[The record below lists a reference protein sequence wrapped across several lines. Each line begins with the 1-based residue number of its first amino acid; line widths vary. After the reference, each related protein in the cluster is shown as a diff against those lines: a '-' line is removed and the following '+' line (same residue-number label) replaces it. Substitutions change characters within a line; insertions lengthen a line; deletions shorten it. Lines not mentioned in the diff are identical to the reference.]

1 MQCLKAMLRW
11 YSQDAEPIDAHGV
24 RVTPRSQVLEV
35 HAGPATFV
43 WQRPVAVRVERD
55 GQVTQT
61 PIVDV
66 TRIAQIALL
75 ALVVLAALAAR
86 RAA

>member
-1 MQCLKAMLRW
+1 MLRW
-11 YSQDAEPIDAHGV
+11 YSQDGAPVHIHGMH
-24 RVTPRSQVLEV
+24 VTPRSQVLEL
-35 HAGPATFV
+35 HAGPAAFV

-55 GQVTQT
+55 GQVIETS
-61 PIVDV
+61 IVDV

-75 ALVVLAALAAR
+75 ALVVLATLASTLATR